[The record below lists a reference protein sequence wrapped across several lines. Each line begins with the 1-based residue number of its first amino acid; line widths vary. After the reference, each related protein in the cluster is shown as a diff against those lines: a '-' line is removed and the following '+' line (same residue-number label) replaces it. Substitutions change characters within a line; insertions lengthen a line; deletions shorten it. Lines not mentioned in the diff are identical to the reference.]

1 MGAGGA
7 PVEIACDE
15 SGSEGGRL
23 IGAETS
29 VFAYASVDLDVSAA
43 AECVQEVR
51 ARIGSPA
58 LEYKAN
64 HLLRQKS
71 RPVLIWLLA
80 PSGPIHG
87 RANVHLTDKALF
99 LVTKLAE
106 LLVEGTEPAMAGLV
120 PTPPAKALAAELY
133 REAGSASGTWHAFLA
148 AGNELL
154 RTGDTEVLGTL
165 DASGRL
171 AAVIELLRKPELRLA
186 VRATRPALD
195 PLVTALTWTVAY
207 WSAGGR
213 PVSIVH
219 DEQRALT
226 ADRIAQVNRILGPRL
241 TGVRF
246 VDSRTDPRVQVA
258 DFVAGV
264 AGRVARSVLRGEPDE
279 ELVALLAPY
288 VDAHSIW
295 RESWNGGPM

>member
-1 MGAGGA
+1 MRAGGT

-29 VFAYASVDLDVSAA
+29 VFAYASVQLETAVAA
-43 AECVQEVR
+43 DCVREVR

-71 RPVLIWLLA
+71 RPVLEWLLG

-87 RANVHLTDKALF
+87 RAHVHLTDKTFL

-106 LLVEGTEPAMAGLV
+106 VLAGVGSGPRVE
-120 PTPPAKALAAELY
+120 ALARDLY
-133 REAGSASGTWHAFLA
+133 REARSTEGQQAWHTFLSWFNDLLRDHDSSSGPQPVDPGPRLRSVL
-148 AGNELL
+148 ELL
-154 RTGDTEVLGTL
+154 RQ
-165 DASGRL
+165 AP
-171 AAVIELLRKPELRLA
+171 LRTA
-186 VRATRPALD
+186 ATRLTLD
-195 PLVTALTWTVAY
+195 PLVAALVWTVAH

-213 PVSIVH
+213 AVSIVH

-226 ADRIAQVNRILGPRL
+226 PERIAQVNRILGPRL

-258 DFVAGV
+258 DFLAGV
-264 AGRVARSVLRGEPDE
+264 TGRAARDVLMWRADD
-279 ELVALLAPY
+279 ELVTLLRPY

-295 RESWNGGPM
+295 GEDGTWIGGPT

>member
-1 MGAGGA
+1 MRAGGA

-29 VFAYASVDLDVSAA
+29 VFAYASVDLDITAA

-87 RANVHLTDKALF
+87 RANVHLTDKAFF

-106 LLVEGTEPAMAGLV
+106 LLVEGAEPAMAGLV
-120 PTPPAKALAAELY
+120 PTPPAKALAADLY
-133 REAGSASGTWHAFLA
+133 REAGSAPGSWHAFLA

-154 RTGDTEVLGTL
+154 RTGETEVLGTL

-171 AAVIELLRKPELRLA
+171 AGVIELLRKAEPRLA
-186 VRATRPALD
+186 MRATRPALD
-195 PLVTALTWTVAY
+195 PLVTALVWTVAY

-213 PVSIVH
+213 SVSIVH

-226 ADRIAQVNRILGPRL
+226 AERIAQVNEILGPWL

-258 DFVAGV
+258 DFLAGV
-264 AGRVARSVLRGEPDE
+264 AGRVAREVLRGEPDE
-279 ELVALLAPY
+279 ELVALLEPY